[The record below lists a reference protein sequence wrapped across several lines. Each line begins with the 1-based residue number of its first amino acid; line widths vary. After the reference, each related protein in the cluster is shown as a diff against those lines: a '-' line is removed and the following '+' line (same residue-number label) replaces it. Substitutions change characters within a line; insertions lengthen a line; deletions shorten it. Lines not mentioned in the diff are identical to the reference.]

1 MKINNIEYKPLQEY
15 LQDIQ
20 LNNYELKIVLK
31 TIMNVENVSRK
42 KKTEFLIFNIDNV
55 LYSSADIKQVIEET
69 YQRLKK
75 YNKI

>member
-15 LQDIQ
+15 LQDLQ
-20 LNNYELKIVLK
+20 LNNYELEIVLK

-69 YQRLKK
+69 YQRLKN
-75 YNKI
+75 YNII

>member
-20 LNNYELKIVLK
+20 LNNYELEIVLK

-69 YQRLKK
+69 YQRIKK

>member
-20 LNNYELKIVLK
+20 LNNYELEIVLK

-69 YQRLKK
+69 YQRLKN
-75 YNKI
+75 YNII